1 MVQTISNISELFGHR
16 ILMLG
21 ILCLFGICD
30 VCAFSMID
38 DNKINPKEKSHIILI
53 HTDVL
58 YKIENDPK
66 AEILVGNVQ
75 LSHDGAIL
83 YCDSARYYRQDN
95 SFDAFGNVE
104 MIQGD
109 TLKLVSDTLY
119 YKGNSLTAH
128 AISNVT
134 LFHKESRLETEF
146 LDYFRLEALGVYHD
160 GGTLYDKDNVLYSEW
175 GQYIPPKHEAYFR
188 DAVVLTNPS
197 FVMKTDQL
205 YYYTDTEVA
214 KIVSPTEIN
223 SNDGSFIYS
232 ENGRYDTR
240 NSWADLLDRSYV
252 IRDMRRIEGDSLHY
266 NSITHLSEAFGD
278 VVLTDA
284 ENNCM
289 LLGNRC
295 EYNDSLGY
303 AMATDSAVI
312 VDYSTPDTLYAHGDT
327 LKMFTFNINTDSV
340 YRNLHMYHKV
350 RMYRK
355 DFQGV
360 CDSLVSLSKDS
371 CTYLYGQPIVWNENQ
386 QIFGEEMRVY
396 NNDSTIDWL
405 HVINQAMTIER
416 VDSVSYN
423 QVASKEMFSYFVG
436 GQIEHSEAKGNVF
449 VAYFIDESDG
459 SRIGMNYT
467 ETSLLKLYMKDKKI
481 TKIWMPSSVGKIYPE
496 GQIPSDRRY
505 LGGFA
510 WFDYIRPKD
519 KADIFEWKSKD
530 AKDML
535 KKTEKRVVP
544 LQKLDDIE

>member
-1 MVQTISNISELFGHR
+1 MISVLRNILQLFRHR
-16 ILMLG
+16 TLPVG
-21 ILCLFGICD
+21 ILCLFGISSVWALPVLNNVEPEQKKD
-30 VCAFSMID
+30 SR
-38 DNKINPKEKSHIILI
+38 IILI

-58 YKIENDPK
+58 YKVQNDPK

-83 YCDSARYYRQDN
+83 HCDSARFYRQDN
-95 SFDAFGNVE
+95 SFDAYGNVN
-104 MIQGD
+104 MVQGD
-109 TLKLVSDTLY
+109 TLKLVSDTLFY
-119 YKGNSLTAH
+119 EGDSFTAH

-134 LFHKESRLETEF
+134 LYHKESRLETEF
-146 LDYFRLEALGVYHD
+146 LDYFRLEQLGVYHD

-175 GQYIPPKHEAYFR
+175 GQYMPPRNEAYFK
-188 DAVVLTNPS
+188 DAVELTNPS

-214 KIVSPTEIN
+214 KIVSPTEIT

-252 IRDMRRIEGDSLHY
+252 IRDMRRIESDSLHY

-278 VVLTDA
+278 VVITDA
-284 ENNCM
+284 DNNVM
-289 LLGNRC
+289 LKGERC
-295 EYNDSLGY
+295 EYNDSTGY
-303 AMATDSAVI
+303 AMATDRAVVI
-312 VDYSTPDTLYAHGDT
+312 DYSTPDTLYAHGDT
-327 LKMFTFNINTDSV
+327 LKLFTFNVNTDSA
-340 YRNLHMYHKV
+340 YRNIHMYHKV
-350 RMYRK
+350 RMYRR

-360 CDSLVSLSKDS
+360 CDSLVSLAKDS
-371 CTYLYGQPIVWNENQ
+371 CTYLYGQPIIWNENQ

-396 NNDSTIDWL
+396 NNDSTIDWM
-405 HVINQAMTIER
+405 HVINQAMTIEQ

-423 QVASKEMFSYFVG
+423 QVSSKEMFSYFVN
-436 GQIEHSEAKGNVF
+436 GQIEHSEAKGNVY
-449 VAYFIDESDG
+449 VTYFIEESDG

-467 ETSLLKLYMKDKKI
+467 ETSLLHLYMEDKKI

-496 GQIPSDRRY
+496 TMIPADKRY
-505 LGGFA
+505 LKGFA

-519 KADIFEWKSKD
+519 KDDIFDWKSK
-530 AKDML
+530 AEKDML
-535 KKTEKRVVP
+535 KKTEKRIVP